1 MLISSYFG
9 SIAASF
15 GLGQPWSDG
24 TFWSDGTGWIE

>member
-9 SIAASF
+9 SIAG
-15 GLGQPWSDG
+15 GLGQGQPWSDG